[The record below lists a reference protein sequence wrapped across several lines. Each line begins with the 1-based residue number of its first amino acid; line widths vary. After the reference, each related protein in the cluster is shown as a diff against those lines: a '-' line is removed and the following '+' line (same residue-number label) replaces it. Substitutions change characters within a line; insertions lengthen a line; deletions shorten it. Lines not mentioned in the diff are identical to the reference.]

1 MVITLAMARK
11 MRDAAIKYAKEIGKL
26 CSIAIVDDDGRLIA
40 LYRMDHAPIATADIA
55 WSKAWTAA
63 AFKLPSSEIYKF
75 GNASMPG
82 FGFNTANWNDR
93 LTAIA
98 GGLPIKDG
106 DKVVGGIGVSGG
118 TPEEDVI
125 ICQEAIKSTGIE

>member
-1 MVITLAMARK
+1 MVITLTMARK
-11 MRDAAIKYAKEIGKL
+11 MRDAAMKHAEEIGKL
-26 CSIAIVDDDGRLIA
+26 CSVAIVDDDGRLIA
-40 LYRMDHAPIATADIA
+40 IYRMDAAPIATADIA

-63 AFKLPSSEIYKF
+63 AFKLPSSEVYKF
-75 GNASMPG
+75 GNPPMPG
-82 FGFNTANWNDR
+82 FGFNVSNWNDR
-93 LTAIA
+93 LTTIA

-125 ICQEAIKSTGIE
+125 ICQEAIKSIDIE